1 MAGQTTVELVIG
13 TLYGHDDRCRST
25 RSLNDVGRRR
35 EEARRA
41 ERTEPSTSCSGRT
54 LLDDSAV
61 CDTKSTATGERELL
75 VEPLSQRHLLHP
87 FGQVTDR
94 LAVTSEQQL
103 QVDGSFGRRPPQL
116 VEPGALAPGEVDAG
130 DVFERFTS
138 SQHQRIL
145 GVVRRLLSNPGWGC
159 SCLGR

>member
-1 MAGQTTVELVIG
+1 VAPSPGSVLLENPTFELAK
-13 TLYGHDDRCRST
+13 L
-25 RSLNDVGRRR
+25 RRR
-35 EEARRA
+35 FDSE
-41 ERTEPSTSCSGRT
+41 
-54 LLDDSAV
+54 LLDERPAGIGVGPKRVSL
-61 CDTKSTATGERELL
+61 ATGPIQGARELL

-103 QVDGSFGRRPPQL
+103 QVAGSFGGRPPQL
-116 VEPGALAPGEVDAG
+116 VEPGALPPGEVHAG

-145 GVVRRLLSNPGWGC
+145 GVVQCLAQRYVRAWTGANAFMAVSNRWT
-159 SCLGR
+159 SI